1 MCWPSPVASACRSAA
16 RIATVAYIP
25 HITSAIPTPTFTG
38 SPSGSPVTLMMPP

>member
-25 HITSAIPTPTFTG
+25 HITSAIPTPTL
-38 SPSGSPVTLMMPP
+38 PARRRGSPVTLMMPP